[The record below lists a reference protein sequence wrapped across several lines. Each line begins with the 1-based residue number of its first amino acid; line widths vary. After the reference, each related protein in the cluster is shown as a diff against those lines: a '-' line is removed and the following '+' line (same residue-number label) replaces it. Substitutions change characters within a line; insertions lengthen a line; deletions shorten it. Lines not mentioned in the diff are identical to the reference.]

1 MDLQFVIDRL
11 KAQLSGIRQLGGAAD
26 LDTALNGSVSV
37 PAVFVMPQ
45 AEKAA
50 VTDMVTGLVR
60 QTFAQNWGVIL
71 VVSNRRD
78 ATGAAALTD
87 LALQRQAV
95 RLALVGWVPDASTG
109 EPVYATGGQLLSLDG
124 EGRLWWVDS
133 FELKTYFRSN

>member
-11 KAQLSGIRQLGGAAD
+11 KGQLSGIRQLGGAAD
-26 LDTALNGSVSV
+26 LDTAFNGSVSV

-50 VTDMVTGLVR
+50 VTAMATGLVR
-60 QTFAQNWGVIL
+60 QTFAQNWGVIV

-78 ATGAAALTD
+78 AAGSAALAD
-87 LALQRQAV
+87 LASLRQAV
-95 RLALVGWVPDASTG
+95 RLALVGWVPDAVTG
-109 EPVYATGGQLLSLDG
+109 EPVYATGGQLVRLDG
-124 EGRLWWVDS
+124 EGRLWWGDS

>member
-87 LALQRQAV
+87 LASQRQAV

-109 EPVYATGGQLLSLDG
+109 EPVYATGGQLLRLDG

>member
-11 KAQLSGIRQLGGAAD
+11 KAQLSGVRQLGGAAD
-26 LDTALNGSVSV
+26 LDSALNGSVSV

-50 VTDMVTGLVR
+50 VTPMSTGLVR
-60 QTFAQNWGVIL
+60 QTFAPNWGVIQ

-78 ATGAAALTD
+78 AAGAAALTD
-87 LALQRQAV
+87 LASLRQAV
-95 RLALVGWVPDASTG
+95 RLALVGWVPDTSTG
-109 EPVYATGGQLLSLDG
+109 EPVYATGGQLLRLDG
-124 EGRLWWVDS
+124 ESRLWWVDS

>member
-11 KAQLSGIRQLGGAAD
+11 KAQLSGVRQLGGAAD

-50 VTDMVTGLVR
+50 VTPMSTGVVR
-60 QTFAQNWGVIL
+60 QTFALNWGVIL

-78 ATGAAALTD
+78 ASGAAALTD
-87 LALQRQAV
+87 LASLRQAL

-109 EPVYATGGQLLSLDG
+109 EPVYATGGQLLRLDD
-124 EGRLWWVDS
+124 ESRLWWVDS

>member
-87 LALQRQAV
+87 LASQRQAV

-109 EPVYATGGQLLSLDG
+109 EPVYATGGQLLRLDG

-133 FELKTYFRSN
+133 FELKTYFRST